1 MKHRI
6 EMNRRQ
12 LLGGAA
18 ATAIAAATMVTP
30 ETGLSALDSRPF
42 SGQSVLITGTSSG
55 FGRLAAEHFA
65 RLGAHVF
72 ATMRNLPRPEAD
84 ELKALAKAD
93 NLAIEVIE
101 IDVLD
106 SEQVKAGVAAAL
118 KTTGGTLDILVNNA
132 GVGITGPV
140 EVQDMQATQLAFDT
154 NVFGPQRMARAVLPA
169 MRNAGSGHIFNVS
182 SQLGRVIVPGA
193 GHYSATKFA
202 LEAMSEQM
210 AYEVASHNIGVTV
223 IQPGGYP
230 TKIWVNRNLYT
241 GNLKARTSQERL
253 DAYPAMAAAMG
264 KEDGSSRRT
273 DPMDVPRAMS
283 EIAAKPL
290 SGRPLRRAVH
300 PSFRPQEAANAAL
313 AEAQINFLGRSAY
326 GTMVKSVL
334 ERGTS

>member
-18 ATAIAAATMVTP
+18 ATAIVAASMVVP
-30 ETGLSALDSRPF
+30 EAGVSAQDSKPF
-42 SGQSVLITGTSSG
+42 IGQSVLITGTSSG

-65 RLGAHVF
+65 RLGARVF

-84 ELKALAKAD
+84 ELATLAQTD
-93 NLAIEVIE
+93 DLLIEVLE
-101 IDVLD
+101 IDVLND
-106 SEQVKAGVAAAL
+106 DQVQAGVAAAL
-118 KTTGGTLDILVNNA
+118 KASGGTLDILVNNA
-132 GVGITGPV
+132 GIGITGPV
-140 EVQDMQATQLAFDT
+140 EVQDMQATKLAFDT
-154 NVFGPQRMARAVLPA
+154 NVFGPQRMMRAVLPA
-169 MRNAGSGHIFNVS
+169 MRAAGRGHIFNVS

-210 AYEVASHNIGVTV
+210 AYEVAGHNIGVTI

-230 TKIWVNRNLYT
+230 TKIWVNRNRYT
-241 GNLKARTSQERL
+241 GNLKARTSEERL
-253 DAYPAMAAAMG
+253 SGYPAMAAAMG
-264 KEDGSSRRT
+264 AEDGSSRRT
-273 DPMDVPRAMS
+273 DPMDIPRAMS

-290 SGRPLRRAVH
+290 ADRPLRRAVH
-300 PSFRPQEAANAAL
+300 PTFRPQEAVNAAM

-326 GTMVKSVL
+326 GDMVKSVL
-334 ERGTS
+334 GRGSA